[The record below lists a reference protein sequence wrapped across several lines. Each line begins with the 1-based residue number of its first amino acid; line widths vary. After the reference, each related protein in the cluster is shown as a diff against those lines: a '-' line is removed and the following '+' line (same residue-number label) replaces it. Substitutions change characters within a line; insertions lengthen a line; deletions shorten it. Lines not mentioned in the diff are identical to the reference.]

1 MSRLLHVTWSPWSL
15 AIAAALQGCGNVWE
29 GGMPGQRPSRPVGGI
44 LCMRCRDMCSLSD
57 LSIAIPL

>member
-29 GGMPGQRPSRPVGGI
+29 GGCRDKDHPGQLVAS
-44 LCMRCRDMCSLSD
+44 C
-57 LSIAIPL
+57 A